1 MLKTVFGIIEQ
12 LPGLRSI
19 RDRRR
24 QGGQHMAKEYVLA
37 IDQGTT
43 STRAMLFR
51 HDGTVAG
58 VAQEEHEQIYPKAG
72 WVEHDPKE
80 IWAKTQQVTGQV
92 LSANGLTYENVA
104 AIGITN
110 QRETTVVWDK
120 NTGEPV
126 YNAVVWQDT
135 RTQPIVTQ
143 WKEEGYEDEIKR
155 KTGLV
160 IATYFSG
167 TKIAWILENV
177 EGARQRAEAGDLLF
191 GNTDTWLIWNLTGG
205 VNGGHHITDYTNA
218 SRTMLFNLAET
229 DWDDHLMERLGVPRS
244 MLPELRPSSDRE
256 LYGMTKSD
264 GVLGGEVP
272 ICGDAGDQQAA
283 LFGQTCF
290 DVGQAKNTYGTGNF
304 LLQNIG
310 QNPIA
315 SKSGLL
321 TTGFYALE
329 RGKSFYALEGSIAI
343 TGAAVQWLRDN
354 LKLIANAD
362 ETEEI
367 AKSVEDSGGAYFVP
381 AFSGLFA
388 PYWDEKARGAIVGL
402 TRYVNR
408 AHLVRATLE
417 SMCYQSRDVADAV
430 EKDSGKAL
438 PDLRVDGGAVK
449 NNFLMQLQAD
459 ILGIPVIRPQVAET
473 TALGAAYLAGL
484 AVGYW
489 STLDEM
495 RDNWQVDRT
504 FEPTWSEDQRETGY
518 TYWKKAIERTRNWID

>member
-1 MLKTVFGIIEQ
+1 
-12 LPGLRSI
+12 
-19 RDRRR
+19 
-24 QGGQHMAKEYVLA
+24 MAKEYVLA

-43 STRAMLFR
+43 STRAMLFN

-58 VAQEEHEQIYPKAG
+58 VAQKEHEQIYPQAG

-80 IWAKTQQVTGQV
+80 IWERTQQVTGQV
-92 LSANGLTYENVA
+92 LRDKGISADNVA
-104 AIGITN
+104 AVGITN
-110 QRETTVVWDK
+110 QRETTVIWDK

-126 YNAVVWQDT
+126 YNAIVWQDT
-135 RTQPIVTQ
+135 RTQPIVSR
-143 WKEEGYEDEIKR
+143 WKEEGYEDEIKP

-177 EGARQRAEAGDLLF
+177 DGARERAERGDLLF
-191 GNTDTWLIWNLTGG
+191 GNTDTWVIWNLTGG
-205 VNGGHHITDYTNA
+205 VNGGSHVTDYTNA
-218 SRTMLFNLAET
+218 SRTMLFNLADT
-229 DWDDHLMERLGVPRS
+229 DWDDAILAELNIPKA
-244 MLPELRPSSDRE
+244 MLPELRPSSDRDF
-256 LYGMTKSD
+256 YGQTTGD
-264 GVLGGEVP
+264 GVLGGQVP
-272 ICGDAGDQQAA
+272 VCGDAGDQQAA
-283 LFGQTCF
+283 LFGQACF

-304 LLQNIG
+304 LLQNTG
-310 QNPIA
+310 QQVVP

-329 RGKSFYALEGSIAI
+329 RGNSYYALEGSIAI

-354 LKLIANAD
+354 LKLIASAD

-367 AKSVEDSGGAYFVP
+367 AQSVDDSGGAYFVP

-388 PYWDEKARGAIVGL
+388 PYWDERARGAIVGL

-417 SMCYQSRDVADAV
+417 SMCYQSRDVAEAV
-430 EKDSGKAL
+430 EQDSGKPL

-459 ILGIPVIRPQVAET
+459 ILGIPVIRPQVQET

-489 STLDEM
+489 SDREEM
-495 RDNWQVDRT
+495 RQNWQVDRT
-504 FEPTWSEDQRETGY
+504 FEPQWSEDQRESGY
-518 TYWKKAIERTRNWID
+518 AQWKKAIERTRGWVD

>member
-1 MLKTVFGIIEQ
+1 
-12 LPGLRSI
+12 
-19 RDRRR
+19 
-24 QGGQHMAKEYVLA
+24 MAKEYVLA

-43 STRAMLFR
+43 STRAMLFN

-58 VAQEEHEQIYPKAG
+58 VAQEEHEQIYPQAG

-80 IWAKTQQVTGQV
+80 IWERTQQVTGQV
-92 LSANGLTYENVA
+92 LRDKGISADNVA
-104 AIGITN
+104 AVGITN
-110 QRETTVVWDK
+110 QRETTVIWDK

-126 YNAVVWQDT
+126 YNAIVWQDT
-135 RTQPIVTQ
+135 RTQPIVSR
-143 WKEEGYEDEIKR
+143 WKEEGYEDEIKP

-177 EGARQRAEAGDLLF
+177 DGARERAERGDLLF
-191 GNTDTWLIWNLTGG
+191 GNTDTWVIWNLTGG
-205 VNGGHHITDYTNA
+205 VNGGSHVTDYTNA

-229 DWDDHLMERLGVPRS
+229 DWDDAILAELNIPKA
-244 MLPELRPSSDRE
+244 MLPELRPSSDRDF
-256 LYGMTKSD
+256 YGQTTGD
-264 GVLGGEVP
+264 GALGGQVP
-272 ICGDAGDQQAA
+272 VCGDAGDQQAA
-283 LFGQTCF
+283 LFGQACF

-304 LLQNIG
+304 LLQNTG
-310 QNPIA
+310 QQVVP

-329 RGKSFYALEGSIAI
+329 RGNSYYALEGSIAI

-354 LKLIANAD
+354 LKLIASAD

-367 AKSVEDSGGAYFVP
+367 AQSVEDSGGAYFVP

-388 PYWDEKARGAIVGL
+388 PYWDERARGAIVGL

-417 SMCYQSRDVADAV
+417 SMCYQSRDVAEAV
-430 EKDSGKAL
+430 EQDSGKPL

-459 ILGIPVIRPQVAET
+459 ILGIPVIRPQVQET

-489 STLDEM
+489 SDREEM
-495 RDNWQVDRT
+495 RQNWQVDRT
-504 FEPTWSEDQRETGY
+504 FEPQWSEDQREAGY
-518 TYWKKAIERTRNWID
+518 AQWKKAIERTRGWVD

>member
-1 MLKTVFGIIEQ
+1 
-12 LPGLRSI
+12 
-19 RDRRR
+19 
-24 QGGQHMAKEYVLA
+24 MAKEYVLA

-43 STRAMLFR
+43 STRAMLFN

-58 VAQEEHEQIYPKAG
+58 LAQQEHEQIYPQAG

-80 IWAKTQQVTGQV
+80 IWERTQQVTGQV
-92 LSANGLTYENVA
+92 LRDNNLSADNIA
-104 AIGITN
+104 AVGITN
-110 QRETTVVWDK
+110 QRETTVIWDK

-126 YNAVVWQDT
+126 YNAIVWQDT
-135 RTQPIVTQ
+135 RTQPIVSR
-143 WKEEGYEDEIKR
+143 WKDEGYEDEIKP

-177 EGARQRAEAGDLLF
+177 EGARERAERGDLLF
-191 GNTDTWLIWNLTGG
+191 GNTDTWVIWNLTGG
-205 VNGGHHITDYTNA
+205 VNGGSHVTDYTNA
-218 SRTMLFNLAET
+218 SRTMLFNLANT
-229 DWDDHLMERLGVPRS
+229 DWDDAILGELNIPKS

-256 LYGMTKSD
+256 FYGQTAGD
-264 GVLGGEVP
+264 GVFGGQVP
-272 ICGDAGDQQAA
+272 VCGDAGDQQAA
-283 LFGQTCF
+283 LFGQACF

-304 LLQNIG
+304 LLQNTG
-310 QNPIA
+310 QEVVP

-329 RGKSFYALEGSIAI
+329 KGNSYYALEGSIAI

-354 LKLIANAD
+354 LKLIASAD
-362 ETEEI
+362 ETEQI
-367 AKSVEDSGGAYFVP
+367 AQSVQDSGGAYFVP
-381 AFSGLFA
+381 ACSGLFA
-388 PYWDEKARGAIVGL
+388 PYWDERARGAIVGL

-417 SMCYQSRDVADAV
+417 SMCYQSRDVAEAV
-430 EKDSGKAL
+430 EQDSGKPL

-459 ILGIPVIRPQVAET
+459 ILGIPVIRPQVQET

-489 STLDEM
+489 SDREEM
-495 RDNWQVDRT
+495 RQNWQVDRT
-504 FEPTWSEDQRETGY
+504 FEPQWSEDQRESGY
-518 TYWKKAIERTRNWID
+518 AQWKKAIERTRGWVD

>member
-1 MLKTVFGIIEQ
+1 
-12 LPGLRSI
+12 
-19 RDRRR
+19 
-24 QGGQHMAKEYVLA
+24 MAKEYVLA

-43 STRAMLFR
+43 STRAMLFN

-58 VAQEEHEQIYPKAG
+58 VAQEEHEQIYPQAG
-72 WVEHDPKE
+72 WVEHDPRE
-80 IWAKTQQVTGQV
+80 IWERTQQVTGQV
-92 LSANGLTYENVA
+92 LRDNNLSADNVA
-104 AIGITN
+104 AVGITN
-110 QRETTVVWDK
+110 QRETTVIWDK

-126 YNAVVWQDT
+126 YNAIVWQDT
-135 RTQPIVTQ
+135 RTQPIVSR
-143 WKEEGYEDEIKR
+143 WKEEGYEDEITP

-177 EGARQRAEAGDLLF
+177 EGARERAERGDLLF
-191 GNTDTWLIWNLTGG
+191 GNTDTWVIWNLTGG
-205 VNGGHHITDYTNA
+205 VNGGSHVTDYTNA
-218 SRTMLFNLAET
+218 SRTMLFNLAAT
-229 DWDDHLMERLGVPRS
+229 DWDDAILAELNIPKS
-244 MLPELRPSSDRE
+244 LLPELRPSSDRE
-256 LYGMTKSD
+256 FYGQTTAD
-264 GVLGGEVP
+264 GAVGGQVP
-272 ICGDAGDQQAA
+272 VCGDAGDQQAA
-283 LFGQTCF
+283 LFGQACF

-304 LLQNIG
+304 LLQNTG
-310 QNPIA
+310 KQVVP

-329 RGKSFYALEGSIAI
+329 RGDSYYALEGSIAI

-354 LKLIANAD
+354 LKLIASAD
-362 ETEEI
+362 ETEAI
-367 AKSVEDSGGAYFVP
+367 AQSVDDSGGAYFVP

-430 EKDSGKAL
+430 EKDSGAPL

-459 ILGIPVIRPQVAET
+459 ILGIPVIRPQVQET

-484 AVGYW
+484 ATGYW
-489 STLDEM
+489 SSFDEM
-495 RDNWQVDRT
+495 RENWQVDRT
-504 FEPTWSEDQRETGY
+504 FEPSWSEDQRESGY
-518 TYWKKAIERTRNWID
+518 AQWKKAIERTRGWVD

>member
-1 MLKTVFGIIEQ
+1 
-12 LPGLRSI
+12 
-19 RDRRR
+19 
-24 QGGQHMAKEYVLA
+24 MAKEYVLA

-43 STRAMLFR
+43 STRAMLFN

-58 VAQEEHEQIYPKAG
+58 VAQEEHEQIYPQAG

-80 IWAKTQQVTGQV
+80 IWERTQQVTGQV
-92 LSANGLTYENVA
+92 LRDKGISADNVA
-104 AIGITN
+104 AVGITN
-110 QRETTVVWDK
+110 QRETTVIWDK

-126 YNAVVWQDT
+126 YNAIVWQDT
-135 RTQPIVTQ
+135 RTQPIVSR
-143 WKEEGYEDEIKR
+143 WKAEGYEDEIKP

-177 EGARQRAEAGDLLF
+177 EGTRERAERGDLLF
-191 GNTDTWLIWNLTGG
+191 GNTDTWVIWNLTGG
-205 VNGGHHITDYTNA
+205 VNGGSHVTDYTNA
-218 SRTMLFNLAET
+218 SRTMLFNLADT
-229 DWDDHLMERLGVPRS
+229 DWDDAILAELNIPKA
-244 MLPELRPSSDRE
+244 MLPELRPSSDRDF
-256 LYGMTKSD
+256 YGQTTGD
-264 GVLGGEVP
+264 GVLGGQVP
-272 ICGDAGDQQAA
+272 VCGDAGDQQAA
-283 LFGQTCF
+283 LFGQACF

-304 LLQNIG
+304 LLQNTG
-310 QNPIA
+310 QQVVP

-329 RGKSFYALEGSIAI
+329 RGNSYYALEGSIAI

-354 LKLIANAD
+354 LKLIASAD

-367 AKSVEDSGGAYFVP
+367 AQSVEDSGGAYFVP

-388 PYWDEKARGAIVGL
+388 PYWDERARGAIVGL

-417 SMCYQSRDVADAV
+417 SMCYQSRDVAEAV
-430 EKDSGKAL
+430 EQDSGKPL

-459 ILGIPVIRPQVAET
+459 ILGIPVIRPQVQET

-489 STLDEM
+489 SDREEM
-495 RDNWQVDRT
+495 RQNWQVDRT
-504 FEPTWSEDQRETGY
+504 FEPQWSEDQRESGY
-518 TYWKKAIERTRNWID
+518 AQWKKAIERTRGWVD

>member
-1 MLKTVFGIIEQ
+1 
-12 LPGLRSI
+12 
-19 RDRRR
+19 
-24 QGGQHMAKEYVLA
+24 MANEYVLA

-43 STRAMLFR
+43 STRAMLFN

-58 VAQEEHEQIYPKAG
+58 AAQEEHEQIYPRAG
-72 WVEHDPKE
+72 WVEHDPNE
-80 IWAKTQQVTGQV
+80 IMTRTSQVTARV
-92 LSANGLTYENVA
+92 LADKGVGADAVA
-104 AIGITN
+104 AVGITN

-120 NTGEPV
+120 ATGEPV
-126 YNAVVWQDT
+126 YNAIVWQDT
-135 RTQPIVTQ
+135 RTQPIVSR
-143 WKEEGYEDEIKR
+143 WKDEGLEPDIQR

-160 IATYFSG
+160 IATYFSS

-177 EGARQRAEAGDLLF
+177 AGARERAERGELLF

-205 VNGGHHITDYTNA
+205 PDGGSHVTDYTNA
-218 SRTMLFNLAET
+218 SRTMLFNLAAT
-229 DWDDHLMERLGVPRS
+229 DWDDELCAQLNIPKS
-244 MLPELRPSSDRE
+244 MLPELRPSSDATF
-256 LYGMTKSD
+256 YGQTLGD
-264 GVLGGEVP
+264 GPLGGSVP

-290 DVGQAKNTYGTGNF
+290 DFGQAKNTYGTGCF
-304 LLQNIG
+304 LLQNTG
-310 QNPIA
+310 NNVVP
-315 SKSGLL
+315 SKAGLL

-329 RGKSFYALEGSIAI
+329 RGNSQYALEGSIAI

-354 LKLIANAD
+354 LKMIASAD
-362 ETEEI
+362 ETEAI
-367 AKSVEDSGGAYFVP
+367 ASSVEDSGGAYFVP

-417 SMCYQSRDVADAV
+417 SISYQTRDVAEAIAV
-430 EKDSGKAL
+430 DSGKPL

-459 ILGIPVIRPQVAET
+459 VLGIPVIRPRVQET

-484 AVGYW
+484 AAGYW
-489 STLDEM
+489 SSLDEM
-495 RDNWQVDRT
+495 RQNWQVDRT
-504 FEPTWSEDQRETGY
+504 FEPAWSEDQRESGY
-518 TYWKKAIERTRNWID
+518 AQWKKAVERTRGWLD

>member
-1 MLKTVFGIIEQ
+1 
-12 LPGLRSI
+12 
-19 RDRRR
+19 
-24 QGGQHMAKEYVLA
+24 MAKEYVLA

-43 STRAMLFR
+43 STRAMLFN

-58 VAQEEHEQIYPKAG
+58 VAQKEHEQIYPQAG

-80 IWAKTQQVTGQV
+80 IWERTQQVTGQV
-92 LSANGLTYENVA
+92 LRDKGISADNVA
-104 AIGITN
+104 AVGITN
-110 QRETTVVWDK
+110 QRETTVIWDK

-126 YNAVVWQDT
+126 YNAIVWQDT
-135 RTQPIVTQ
+135 RTQPIVSR
-143 WKEEGYEDEIKR
+143 WKEEGYEDEIKP

-177 EGARQRAEAGDLLF
+177 EGARERAERGDLLF
-191 GNTDTWLIWNLTGG
+191 GNTDTWVIWNLTGG
-205 VNGGHHITDYTNA
+205 VNGGSHVTDYTNA
-218 SRTMLFNLAET
+218 SRTMLFNLADT
-229 DWDDHLMERLGVPRS
+229 DWDDAILAELNIPKA
-244 MLPELRPSSDRE
+244 MLPELRPSSDRDF
-256 LYGMTKSD
+256 YGQTTGD
-264 GVLGGEVP
+264 GALGGQVP
-272 ICGDAGDQQAA
+272 VCGDAGDQQAA
-283 LFGQTCF
+283 LFGQACF

-304 LLQNIG
+304 LLQNTG
-310 QNPIA
+310 QQVVP

-329 RGKSFYALEGSIAI
+329 RGNSYYALEGSIAI

-354 LKLIANAD
+354 LKLIASAD

-367 AKSVEDSGGAYFVP
+367 AQSVEDSGGAYFVP

-388 PYWDEKARGAIVGL
+388 PYWDERARGAIVGL

-417 SMCYQSRDVADAV
+417 SMCYQSRDVAEAV
-430 EKDSGKAL
+430 EQDSGKPL

-459 ILGIPVIRPQVAET
+459 ILGIPVIRPQVQET

-489 STLDEM
+489 SDREEM
-495 RDNWQVDRT
+495 RQNWQVDRT
-504 FEPTWSEDQRETGY
+504 FEPQWSEDQRESGY
-518 TYWKKAIERTRNWID
+518 AQWKKAIERTRGWVD

>member
-1 MLKTVFGIIEQ
+1 
-12 LPGLRSI
+12 
-19 RDRRR
+19 
-24 QGGQHMAKEYVLA
+24 MAKEYVLA

-43 STRAMLFR
+43 STRAMLFK

-58 VAQEEHEQIYPKAG
+58 VSQEEHEQIYPRAG
-72 WVEHDPKE
+72 WVEHDPME
-80 IWAKTQQVTGQV
+80 IWSRTQEVTGKV
-92 LSANGLTYENVA
+92 LADNNLTFENIA
-104 AIGITN
+104 AVGITN

-126 YNAVVWQDT
+126 YNAIVWQDT
-135 RTQPIVTQ
+135 RTQPIVSQ

-177 EGARQRAEAGDLLF
+177 DGARARAEAGDLLF
-191 GNTDTWLIWNLTGG
+191 GNTDTWVIWNLTGG
-205 VNGGHHITDYTNA
+205 VNGGRHITDYTNA
-218 SRTMLFNLAET
+218 SRTMLFNLEDT

-244 MLPELRPSSDRE
+244 MLPELRPSSDSE
-256 LYGMTKSD
+256 FYGMTTGD
-264 GVLGGEVP
+264 GVLRGEVP

-310 QNPIA
+310 QQVIP

-329 RGKSFYALEGSIAI
+329 RGNSFYALEGSIAI

-354 LKLIANAD
+354 LKMIANAD

-388 PYWDEKARGAIVGL
+388 PYWDEKARGVIVGL

-417 SMCYQSRDVADAV
+417 SMCYQSRDVAEAV
-430 EKDSGKAL
+430 AQDSGKPL

-459 ILGIPVIRPQVAET
+459 ILGIPVIRPQVQET

-484 AVGYW
+484 ATGYW
-489 STLDEM
+489 SSLDEM

-518 TYWKKAIERTRNWID
+518 AQWKKAIERTRNWID

>member
-1 MLKTVFGIIEQ
+1 
-12 LPGLRSI
+12 
-19 RDRRR
+19 
-24 QGGQHMAKEYVLA
+24 MAKEYVLA

-43 STRAMLFR
+43 STRAMLFK
-51 HDGTVAG
+51 HDGTSAG
-58 VAQEEHEQIYPKAG
+58 VVQEEHEQIYPQAG

-80 IWAKTQQVTGQV
+80 IWEKTQQVTGQLLRDNN
-92 LSANGLTYENVA
+92 LSADNLA
-104 AIGITN
+104 AVGITN

-126 YNAVVWQDT
+126 YNAIVWQDT
-135 RTQPIVTQ
+135 RTQPIVSQ
-143 WKEEGYEDEIKR
+143 WKSEGYEDEIKP

-177 EGARQRAEAGDLLF
+177 EGARERAERGDLLF

-205 VNGGHHITDYTNA
+205 VDGGRHITDYTNA
-218 SRTMLFNLAET
+218 SRTMLFNLENT
-229 DWDDHLMERLGVPRS
+229 DWDDSILDKLGIPKA

-256 LYGMTKSD
+256 TYGSTRAD
-264 GVLGGEVP
+264 GAFGGEVP
-272 ICGDAGDQQAA
+272 IAGDAGDQQAA
-283 LFGQTCF
+283 LFGQACF

-304 LLQNIG
+304 LLQNTG
-310 QNPIA
+310 QQVVP

-329 RGKSFYALEGSIAI
+329 KGNSFYALEGSIAV

-354 LKLIANAD
+354 LKMINDAA

-367 AKSVEDSGGAYFVP
+367 AQSVQDSGGAIFVP

-388 PYWDEKARGAIVGL
+388 PYWDERARGAIVGL

-417 SMCYQSRDVADAV
+417 SECYQSRDVAEAV
-430 EKDSGKAL
+430 EQDSGKRL
-438 PDLRVDGGAVK
+438 EDLRVDGGAVK

-459 ILGIPVIRPQVAET
+459 ILGIPVIRPQVQET

-484 AVGYW
+484 ATGYW
-489 STLDEM
+489 SSLDEM
-495 RDNWQVDRT
+495 RENWQVDRT
-504 FEPTWSEDQRETGY
+504 FEPQWSEDQRETGY
-518 TYWKKAIERTRNWID
+518 AQWKKAIERTRGWVD

>member
-1 MLKTVFGIIEQ
+1 
-12 LPGLRSI
+12 
-19 RDRRR
+19 
-24 QGGQHMAKEYVLA
+24 MAKEYVLA

-43 STRAMLFR
+43 STRAMLFN

-58 VAQEEHEQIYPKAG
+58 LAQQEHEQIYPQAG

-80 IWAKTQQVTGQV
+80 IWERTQQVTGQV
-92 LSANGLTYENVA
+92 LRDNNLSADNVA
-104 AIGITN
+104 AVGITN
-110 QRETTVVWDK
+110 QRETTVIWDK

-126 YNAVVWQDT
+126 YNAIVWQDT
-135 RTQPIVTQ
+135 RTQPIVSR
-143 WKEEGYEDEIKR
+143 WKEEGYEDEIKP

-177 EGARQRAEAGDLLF
+177 EGVRQRAERGDLLF
-191 GNTDTWLIWNLTGG
+191 GNTDTWVIWNLTGG
-205 VNGGHHITDYTNA
+205 VNGGSHVTDYTNA
-218 SRTMLFNLAET
+218 SRTMLFNLANT
-229 DWDDHLMERLGVPRS
+229 DWDDEILGELNIPRS
-244 MLPELRPSSDRE
+244 LLPELRPSSDRE
-256 LYGMTKSD
+256 TYGGTASD
-264 GVLGGEVP
+264 GVLGGQVP
-272 ICGDAGDQQAA
+272 VCGDAGDQQAA
-283 LFGQTCF
+283 LFGQACF

-304 LLQNIG
+304 LLQNTG
-310 QNPIA
+310 QEVVP

-329 RGKSFYALEGSIAI
+329 KGNSYYALEGSIAI

-354 LKLIANAD
+354 LKMIASAD

-367 AKSVEDSGGAYFVP
+367 AQSVDDSGGAYFVP

-388 PYWDEKARGAIVGL
+388 PYWDERARGAIVGL

-417 SMCYQSRDVADAV
+417 SMCYQSRDVAEAV
-430 EKDSGKAL
+430 EQDSGKPL

-459 ILGIPVIRPQVAET
+459 ILGIPVIRPQVQET

-489 STLDEM
+489 SDREEM
-495 RDNWQVDRT
+495 RQNWQVDRT
-504 FEPTWSEDQRETGY
+504 FEPQWSEDQRESGY
-518 TYWKKAIERTRNWID
+518 AQWKKAIERTRGWVD

>member
-1 MLKTVFGIIEQ
+1 
-12 LPGLRSI
+12 
-19 RDRRR
+19 
-24 QGGQHMAKEYVLA
+24 MAKEYVLA

-43 STRAMLFR
+43 SSRAMLFN

-58 VAQEEHEQIYPKAG
+58 VAQEEHEQIYPQAG

-80 IWAKTQQVTGQV
+80 IWERTQQVTGQV
-92 LSANGLTYENVA
+92 LRDKGISADNVA
-104 AIGITN
+104 AVGITN
-110 QRETTVVWDK
+110 QRETTVIWDK

-126 YNAVVWQDT
+126 YNAIVWQDT
-135 RTQPIVTQ
+135 RTQPIVSR
-143 WKEEGYEDEIKR
+143 WKEEGYEDEIKP

-177 EGARQRAEAGDLLF
+177 EGARERAERGDLLF
-191 GNTDTWLIWNLTGG
+191 GNTDTWVIWNLTGG
-205 VNGGHHITDYTNA
+205 VNGGSHVTDYTNA
-218 SRTMLFNLAET
+218 SRTMLFNLADT
-229 DWDDHLMERLGVPRS
+229 DWDDAILAELNIPKA
-244 MLPELRPSSDRE
+244 MLPELRPSSDRDF
-256 LYGMTKSD
+256 YGQTTGD
-264 GVLGGEVP
+264 GALGGQVP
-272 ICGDAGDQQAA
+272 VCGDAGDQQAA
-283 LFGQTCF
+283 LFGQACF

-304 LLQNIG
+304 LLQNTG
-310 QNPIA
+310 QQVVP

-329 RGKSFYALEGSIAI
+329 RGNSYYALEGSIAI

-354 LKLIANAD
+354 LKLIASAD

-367 AKSVEDSGGAYFVP
+367 AQSVEDSGGAYFVP

-388 PYWDEKARGAIVGL
+388 PYWDERARGAIVGL

-417 SMCYQSRDVADAV
+417 SMCYQSRDVAEAV
-430 EKDSGKAL
+430 EQDSGKPL

-459 ILGIPVIRPQVAET
+459 ILGIPVIRPQVQET

-489 STLDEM
+489 SDREEM
-495 RDNWQVDRT
+495 RQNWQVDRT
-504 FEPTWSEDQRETGY
+504 FEPQWSEDQRESGY
-518 TYWKKAIERTRNWID
+518 AQWKKAIERTRGWVD

>member
-1 MLKTVFGIIEQ
+1 
-12 LPGLRSI
+12 
-19 RDRRR
+19 
-24 QGGQHMAKEYVLA
+24 MADYILA

-43 STRAMLFR
+43 STRTIIF
-51 HDGTVAG
+51 DKKGSIVATG
-58 VAQEEHEQIYPKAG
+58 QLEHEQIFPRAG
-72 WVEHDPKE
+72 WVEHDPME
-80 IWAKTQQVTGQV
+80 IWHNTREVIGNALGK
-92 LSANGLTYENVA
+92 ADLTRHDIA
-104 AIGITN
+104 AVGITN

-126 YNAVVWQDT
+126 YNAIVWQDT
-135 RTQPIVTQ
+135 RTQPIVSQ
-143 WKEEGYEDEIKR
+143 WKNEGYEDEIKP

-177 EGARQRAEAGDLLF
+177 EGARERAERGDLLF

-205 VNGGHHITDYTNA
+205 VNGGRHITDYTNA
-218 SRTMLFNLAET
+218 SRTMLFNLADT
-229 DWDDHLMERLGVPRS
+229 DWDDSILDTLGIPRS

-256 LYGMTKSD
+256 TYGSTTSD
-264 GVLGGEVP
+264 GALGGEVP
-272 ICGDAGDQQAA
+272 IAGDAGDQQAA
-283 LFGQTCF
+283 LFGQACF

-304 LLQNIG
+304 LLQNTG
-310 QNPIA
+310 QQVVP

-329 RGKSFYALEGSIAI
+329 KGNSFYALEGSIAI

-354 LKLIANAD
+354 LKMIKDAN

-367 AKSVEDSGGAYFVP
+367 AQSVEDSGGAIFVP

-388 PYWDEKARGAIVGL
+388 PYWDERARGVIVGL

-417 SMCYQSRDVADAV
+417 SECYQSRDVVEAV
-430 EKDSGKAL
+430 AQDSGKRL
-438 PDLRVDGGAVK
+438 EDLRGDGCPVK

-459 ILGIPVIRPQVAET
+459 ILGIPVIRPQVQET
-473 TALGAAYLAGL
+473 TALGSAYLAGL
-484 AVGYW
+484 ATGYW
-489 STLDEM
+489 SSLDEM
-495 RDNWQVDRT
+495 RENWQGDRT
-504 FEPTWSEDQRETGY
+504 LEPSWSEEQRENGY
-518 TYWKKAIERTRNWID
+518 ALWKKAIERTRGWVD